1 MNHRPLRVS
10 NLIRDELSNLLLR
23 EVETPGALLTI
34 TEVIVDSKL
43 DTAKVKVSVLPSEKA
58 AMALSELK
66 SKRGELQHLLNH
78 KLNIKP
84 MPRISFEIDHGPEK
98 AAGIEKILL
107 NQ

>member
-34 TEVIVDSKL
+34 TEVDVDPKL
-43 DTAKVKVSVLPSEKA
+43 DGAKVKVSVLPAGKA
-58 AMALSELK
+58 LGALAELK
-66 SKRGELQHLLNH
+66 RRRGELQHLLNH

-84 MPRISFEIDHGPEK
+84 MPRIDFELDRGPEK
-98 AAGIEKILL
+98 AADIEKILL
-107 NQ
+107 GQ